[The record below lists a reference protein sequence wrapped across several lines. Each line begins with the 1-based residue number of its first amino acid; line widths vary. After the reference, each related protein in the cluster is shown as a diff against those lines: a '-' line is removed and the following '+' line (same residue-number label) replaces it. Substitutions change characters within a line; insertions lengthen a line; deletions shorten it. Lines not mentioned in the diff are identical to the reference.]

1 MIAFLIKR
9 PIAVTMSVIAV
20 VVLGLVAM
28 GMLPV
33 SLMPDVDVP
42 VVTVQVSSA
51 GMSAREISESVISPL
66 QRELQ
71 QVTHLK
77 DIRSE
82 SRDGAGTIH
91 MQFDYEADIDYVFI
105 EVNEKIDRRMGSL
118 PEGMERPRV
127 MKASATDLPAFFI
140 TMQLKSDSAFSA
152 VDPLFPVSQRFMEL
166 SEFSEQVIAKRLEQL
181 PQVAM
186 VDVGGRV
193 FPELLIIPDKAKLEA
208 MGISLQ
214 ELDRAIQ
221 GDVIGQGSLKIRD
234 GEYQYSI
241 RFSSTLSN
249 KHDIEEVYIK
259 IKERLFQI
267 RDLAEVV
274 EHPQEQEGIVRADG
288 KHAVILAVIK
298 QANARMDDLKMEM
311 DKLSQAFAKDYPE
324 IEFTLTRDQTRL
336 LEYSIDNLGSNLLTG
351 GVLAILVIFLFMGD
365 FRSPSL
371 IILTIPLSLIISL
384 LVFFIIGL
392 SINIISLAGLMLGL
406 GMMVDNTIIIIDN
419 VTQKWE
425 KKQDLFSSVTEGTS
439 EVFVPML
446 SSTLTS
452 CAVFLPLIFLSGIA
466 GALFYDQAMALIIG
480 QFSSLLV
487 AFTAIPVYYFTLY
500 KKQTNRTLHPWL
512 KSTQR
517 FRYDH
522 LYEKGVKWVF
532 RNPLPVLVL
541 FGAMSVG
548 IIGLYQILDKEK
560 LPPLTRD
567 DMMVYIEWN
576 QRISP
581 RENDR
586 RTELLCQTLR
596 AIPVVQRTSL
606 CGTQEFLLSHTRE
619 CGPSEALIYIK
630 TEKPEQL
637 AAVETQIDAFLRA
650 SYPDAL
656 YSIEES
662 DNIFDLIFGNKEP
675 DLVARIRSV
684 DGKAPQPDQLTEL
697 LTEIR
702 TDIPNLSIEPVA
714 WQEHILYV
722 TRPER
727 MALYNVSYSAL
738 SSRISSALKQNRMFT
753 LVDGRYSVPVV
764 MGDSESSLED
774 LLQRVTVSSADGT
787 EVPASLLLLETR
799 DKDLKTFVSGAEGD
813 YYPLAFHLPSR
824 EVKPVMNKIKQTVR
838 ENPNF
843 EVSFSGAFFSNR
855 IMIRELA
862 VTLAI
867 ALFLLF
873 FILAAQFESLIQP
886 LIILSEVVV
895 DIFGAFLFLWL
906 SGASINLMSMIGIVV
921 MCGIIINDSILK
933 VDTINRLRSEG
944 RGLLRAILQGGGM
957 RIKPIIMTALTTILA
972 ILPFL
977 WGKGMGAELQF
988 PLSVALIGGMIV
1000 GTVVSLYVIP
1010 LFYYYIYRNRK

>member
-1 MIAFLIKR
+1 MIEFLIKR

-28 GMLPV
+28 RMLPV

-51 GMSAREISESVISPL
+51 EMSAREISESVISPL

-71 QVTHLK
+71 QVAHLK

-82 SRDGAGTIH
+82 ARDGAGTIQ

-127 MKASATDLPAFFI
+127 LKASATDLPAFFI
-140 TMQLKSDSAFSA
+140 TMRLKSDSAFSA
-152 VDPLFPVSQRFMEL
+152 IDPLFPVSQRFMEL

-221 GDVIGQGSLKIRD
+221 GDVIGQGNLKIRD

-249 KHDIEEVYIK
+249 KHDIEEVYFK
-259 IKERLFQI
+259 VQDRLFQI
-267 RDLAEVV
+267 RDLARVV
-274 EHPQEQEGIVRADG
+274 EHPQEQEGIVRSDG

-298 QANARMDDLKMEM
+298 QADARMGDLKIEM

-324 IEFTLTRDQTRL
+324 IEFTLTRDQTLL

-425 KKQDLFSSVTEGTS
+425 KKQDLFSSVTQGTS

-487 AFTAIPVYYFTLY
+487 AFTAIPVYYYTLY
-500 KKQTNRTLHPWL
+500 KKQTKRTLHPWL
-512 KSTQR
+512 KPTQR

-532 RNPLPVLVL
+532 RHPLPVLLL

-548 IIGLYQILDKEK
+548 IVGLYQILDKEK

-567 DMMVYIEWN
+567 DMMVYVEWN

-581 RENDR
+581 QENDR
-586 RTELLCQTLR
+586 RTERLCNALSE
-596 AIPVVQRTSL
+596 IPVVQRTSL
-606 CGTQEFLLSHTRE
+606 CGTQDFMLSHTRE

-637 AAVETQIDAFLRA
+637 TAVEAQIDAFLRA

-656 YSIEES
+656 YSIEAA

-684 DGKAPQPDQLTEL
+684 ERKAPRPDQLTEL
-697 LTEIR
+697 LSEIR

-722 TRPER
+722 TRPDR
-727 MALYNVSYSAL
+727 MALYNVNNNQL
-738 SSRISSALKQNRMFT
+738 TNRITSALKQNRMFT
-753 LVDGRYSVPVV
+753 MVDGRYSVPVV

-774 LLQRVTVSSADGT
+774 LLQRVTVTSADGK
-787 EVPASLLLLETR
+787 EIPASLLLLETR

-813 YYPLAFHLPSR
+813 YYPLALHLPSR
-824 EVKPVMNKIKQTVR
+824 EVKPVMKKIGQTVR

-862 VTLAI
+862 LTLTI
-867 ALFLLF
+867 ALFLLY

-895 DIFGAFLFLWL
+895 DIFGAFLFLWF